1 MFRDMQR
8 IYIQSASHLHLKSIV
23 NEAYN
28 ASEQHAPLLDAEL
41 RRAIIC
47 EKLPKHVVTPG
58 SIVRYQ
64 IDWGAF
70 TPARRLVYPLNFTS
84 EAEQISLLSPIGI
97 ALLGMRRGD
106 TIQIR
111 VADDS
116 FQTLH
121 VATVVYPESE
131 WFEATPR
138 TLQS

>member
-8 IYIQSASHLHLKSIV
+8 IFIQSTSHDHLKSIV
-23 NEAYN
+23 SEAYS
-28 ASEQHAPLLDAEL
+28 AEQQYAPLLDAEL
-41 RRAIIC
+41 RRAVIC

-70 TPARRLVYPLNFTS
+70 TPARKLVAPQDFTS
-84 EAEQISLLSPIGI
+84 ESTQISLLSPIGI

-106 TIQIR
+106 TVQIQ
-111 VADDS
+111 VADGS

-131 WFEATPR
+131 WFEAPGR
-138 TLQS
+138 SLQS